1 LGGIVNQQEPLQN
14 PLRLFIILSRPLFL
28 AGAALLYALGGGI
41 AHYLGNTIDWGWY
54 FLGQAWV
61 TLLQLSTHYLNEYY
75 NAPADMNNPHR
86 TPFSGGSGTIGPGK
100 LPRRVAL
107 MAALG
112 CLAVLASL
120 TVLMIAQTRLV
131 PQAFLI
137 MAVAFLGAFFYSTPP
152 VQLERSG
159 YGELITA
166 FLVSFLVPTFSFVLQ
181 TGELHRL
188 VAMSTFPLFAIN
200 LAMILTFELPDYA
213 TDLKYEKKTLL
224 VRLGWQTSM
233 TLHDILILTAFLLI
247 WLATIFGMPT
257 FVILPALL
265 PLPLG
270 LLQIWQMRRI
280 SAGIK
285 PNWTALTLGSVA
297 LFGAMTYLIAFAF
310 WTH

>member
-1 LGGIVNQQEPLQN
+1 MNQQEPLQN

-28 AGAALLYALGGGI
+28 VGAALLYALGVGI
-41 AHYLGNTIDWGWY
+41 AHYLGNSIDWGLY

-86 TPFSGGSGTIGPGK
+86 TPFSGGSGAIGPGK

-120 TVLMIAQTRLV
+120 TVLMIAQTRLS
-131 PQAFLI
+131 PQAILI
-137 MAVAFLGAFFYSTPP
+137 MVVAFFGAFFYSTPP
-152 VQLERSG
+152 LQLESSG
-159 YGELITA
+159 YGEMITA
-166 FLVSFLVPTFSFVLQ
+166 FLVSFLVPAYAFVLQ

-200 LAMILTFELPDYA
+200 LAMLLTFELPDYA

-224 VRLGWQTSM
+224 VRLGWQAGMS
-233 TLHDILILTAFLLI
+233 LHNILVLTAFLLVG
-247 WLATIFGMPT
+247 LATLFGMPS

-265 PLPLG
+265 PLPFG

-280 SAGIK
+280 AAGLK
-285 PNWTALTLGSVA
+285 PNWTAVTLSSVV
-297 LFGAMTYLIAFAF
+297 LFGAMSYLIAFTF